1 VNSYL
6 EFLLSPIYTGALH
19 PLHLADLKK
28 YPLSD
33 ETIRQQGIRS
43 IPSNMI
49 TQLLRFDMPGI
60 TSAMLFPFADPAG
73 GWMDHVRMKVFP
85 SLTKETGRGG
95 KKKTETIK
103 YLQPKGSGVR
113 LYFPIT
119 TMRAVFESLEVL
131 WIYEGEKK
139 SALMAQLYNRPTVGL
154 CGVEGWH
161 AGGSEELL
169 TDFDHIPL
177 KGRVVKVVPDGD
189 VEDNVNVSRA
199 IWRFGAALERHGALP
214 HLVHLPQSLEA
225 AS

>member
-1 VNSYL
+1 VNSHL
-6 EFLLSPIYTGALH
+6 ELLLSPLYTGAFH

-33 ETIRQQGIRS
+33 ATIQLQGLRS
-43 IPSNMI
+43 VPPNMI
-49 TQLLRFDMPGI
+49 TQLLGFDMPGI

-73 GWMDHVRMKVFP
+73 GWMDHVRMKIFP
-85 SLTKETGRGG
+85 SLTRETGRGG

-103 YLQPKGSGVR
+103 YLQPKASGVR
-113 LYFPIT
+113 LYVPLA
-119 TMRAVFESLEVL
+119 TMRGVFDSLEEL
-131 WIYEGEKK
+131 WVYEGEKK
-139 SALMAQLYNRPTVGL
+139 SLLMAQRYHRPTIGL

-161 AGGSEELL
+161 AGGSDELL
-169 TDFDHIPL
+169 ADFDRIPL

-199 IWRFGAALERHGALP
+199 VWRFGAALEQRRALP
-214 HLVHLPQSLEA
+214 HLVHLPQHLEA